1 MTPTSPTSPA
11 ASNPSFNTLMNAN
24 KAFHPDVNGK
34 LNSSRMTLQTSLLR
48 ILDTTYPS
56 LETSLANALTALNIP
71 DISDKTPKSI
81 VEMVAKITEAVR
93 EDLFCTECDLR
104 KFHLREA
111 GWYRFVNRSV
121 LALREE

>member
-1 MTPTSPTSPA
+1 
-11 ASNPSFNTLMNAN
+11 MNAN

-34 LNSSRMTLQTSLLR
+34 LNSSRISLQTSLLH

-56 LETSLANALTALNIP
+56 LEVSLANALQALNIP
-71 DISDKTPKSI
+71 ETNAKTPKSI
-81 VEMVAKITEAVR
+81 VDVVAKITEAVK
-93 EDLFCTECDLR
+93 EDLGCAEGEVR

>member
-1 MTPTSPTSPA
+1 
-11 ASNPSFNTLMNAN
+11 
-24 KAFHPDVNGK
+24 
-34 LNSSRMTLQTSLLR
+34 MTLQTSLLR

-56 LETSLANALTALNIP
+56 LETSLANALAALNIP
-71 DISDKTPKSI
+71 DISEKTPRCI
-81 VEMVAKITEAVR
+81 VDMVVKITEAVR